1 MLRGIRAKIRV
12 TILGILVLCGS
23 AVVINTFA
31 DANYE
36 IIYAETDLYS
46 WHDSWQNIVELDGVN
61 GSDFSVSLSIEEYY
75 YIVRDIEGY
84 FTANEGSYITAD
96 SCNKVVSDSVCDVST
111 GHFHLE
117 NDSDNT
123 YYNVYTVHYTVSPDT
138 PAGVYDLAI
147 HTENYL
153 AQADDEYVDLSSGY
167 NPETHLEIIVKRPQE
182 IIFEDS
188 DGNPITEITKYL
200 GDEDFIVNKHTISG
214 EGDISDYYIDYGAD
228 EEVVEIMS
236 DSDYFRV
243 IDVGT
248 TRICAWADE
257 AGLYTEGESCFT
269 VNVEKKPI
277 LTYSM
282 FLYDEEYGGE
292 TVVAEPIIV
301 ELNGTDD
308 ARVAVDLE
316 PINTIRLLNLHGYFA
331 TSENSGSEYGPHYI
345 NATDFYSMSI
355 CEEQCGFDVE
365 TGSFYYEFGDIDDD
379 GNWFDGGG
387 SEIARMIYTISSD
400 TPAGVYNV
408 PIVINDLQGRNMDD
422 GTDFDEEYIS
432 FENVQIVVRRPQNI
446 VFRDHDENPITEVSK
461 TYGDSDF
468 EVTKE
473 VYYSEGD
480 GEIIDYYIESS
491 HSVDEGEG
499 NVVDI
504 VPNSDYIH
512 INKAGSAE
520 ICAVASETE
529 FYLETT
535 ACYTINV
542 ENKEIW
548 VKDLTVADKRFDGNS
563 DAEIDE
569 LTFYA
574 LDSEDN
580 RVDINID
587 PAYYY
592 IDKVELNDPNVGE
605 TTVNIEIHLTTE
617 GYGRYYLSEAMY
629 TAPATVLPAIIQT
642 ITQATVDSQE
652 YDPTGNCQSVPIH
665 VEGISAEDLE
675 FELYEGTDFKLL
687 YEDEELDSNEVC
699 LTDVGD
705 YDLTVVPIDEGNFTF
720 EPFEATFTITPK
732 IISIT
737 SAEVNEKEYDRT
749 SEASVR
755 SVSFGGIEL
764 IKDADYS
771 AYASL
776 DNSDAGTWSAIVYVT
791 LINHNYSFSYDD
803 SSDSYEY
810 QDSFDVNEVE
820 ILPRTLT
827 YDNTYYD
834 FEYLN
839 YYTGEEIKPFI
850 SLSIAFVDGEQPEDP
865 LTLDQDYTIEYSNDT
880 VNAGLK
886 YATLNGKGNFRGSIG
901 PIEYYISAASVQDV
915 QVATPSQTYT
925 GEPLEPEPA
934 VTAMFGGNRITL
946 PTSDYEISDHEDF
959 VNAGTHIYTIQES
972 NTGNYHFSNT
982 ETTFTITPYEISSSN
997 ISLSEDMYKYN
1008 GTSQTPSVTV
1018 TVEEITIDEDDY
1030 DIIFS
1035 ADTIG
1040 NDEGDTEVT
1049 VTVTA
1054 KEGVN
1059 ITGSASATYIITPRD
1074 VLTITGIDDNQRIEY
1089 TGLPVT
1095 LDGDVIVEENEGGIT
1110 AEDLTITWYA
1120 SDGTTVIEQPTNAGS
1135 YKVVYSYE
1143 DADYHGV
1150 LVVNFE
1156 ITKVES
1162 PAPAEMET
1170 EFRTVSGQTL
1180 ADLEGERTN
1189 GFVWVDSS
1197 TTIIPGNNVYPAT
1210 YTYNNDAVN
1219 YETLNLNVPIY
1230 GLSQINVTVPASE
1243 GGEITISDQNVL
1255 EGETVTVTITPD
1267 FGYILSSITVNGV
1280 NHIGSVEANTLTI
1293 VAGTSDLEIVA
1304 TFVPITYEIVEGAE
1318 QVYTID
1324 EDSEAKFKI
1333 NATYGLFEN
1342 DGAVYVDDTLVAPG
1356 NYTSWD
1362 GSTYIQLAKE
1372 YVDTLAVGT
1381 HTLKIVFNDGGTATT
1396 TFTIAKSDAADD
1408 GDDTDD
1414 GDDVDDTDDGDD
1426 SDDSDDGDGSDDIW
1440 TVPDTGFSTMISGGA
1455 TATISLLAVIMAV
1468 LVVLRK
1474 DRR

>member
-1 MLRGIRAKIRV
+1 MLRGTKAKIRM
-12 TILGILVLCGS
+12 IAIGIFVVCG
-23 AVVINTFA
+23 AAIGIMNTFA
-31 DANYE
+31 DGNYE

-46 WHDSWQNIVELDGVN
+46 WQDSWQNIVELDGVN
-61 GSDFSVSLSIEEYY
+61 SSDFSVSLSIEDYY

-96 SCNKVVSDSVCDVST
+96 SCSKVVSDSVCDVST

-123 YYNVYTVHYTVSPDT
+123 YHNVYTVHYTVSPDT

-153 AQADDEYVDLSSGY
+153 AQGDDEYADLSSLGY

-228 EEVVEIMS
+228 EEVVEIIS

-282 FLYDEEYGGE
+282 YLYDEEYGGE

-365 TGSFYYEFGDIDDD
+365 TGSFYYEFSDIDDD

-387 SEIARMIYTISSD
+387 NEIARMVYRISSD

-408 PIVINDLQGRNMDD
+408 PIVINDLRGRNMDD
-422 GTDFDEEYIS
+422 GTDFDEGYIS

-446 VFRDHDENPITEVSK
+446 VFRDHDENPITEVRK

-473 VYYSEGD
+473 VYYGEGD

-548 VKDLTVADKRFDGNS
+548 VKDLTVANKRFDGSS

-569 LTFYA
+569 LTFYT

-580 RVDINID
+580 QVDINID
-587 PAYYY
+587 PAYYF
-592 IDKVELNDPNVGE
+592 IDKVELDDPNVSE
-605 TTVNIEIHLTTE
+605 TTANIEIYLTGE
-617 GYGRYYLSEAMY
+617 GAGRYYLAEGMY
-629 TAPATVLPAIIQT
+629 TAPVTVLPAIIQT

-652 YDPTGNCQSVPIH
+652 YDPTGNCQSVPMH

-675 FELYEGTDFKLL
+675 FELYEGMDFKLL
-687 YEDEELDSNEVC
+687 YEDKELDSNEVC
-699 LTDVGD
+699 LTDVGG

-720 EPFEATFTITPK
+720 EPFDVTFTITPK
-732 IISIT
+732 EMT
-737 SAEVNEKEYDRT
+737 VTNADVNDKNIDWEY
-749 SEASVR
+749 EATVNW
-755 SVSFGGIEL
+755 VEFDQADL
-764 IKDADYS
+764 TKDVDYT
-771 AYASL
+771 AYAVL
-776 DNSDAGTWSAIVYVT
+776 NGIDVGAWDATVYVT
-791 LINHNYSFSYDD
+791 LLNTNYYFDHNEESDTYSYQTT
-803 SSDSYEY
+803 YEVSGV
-810 QDSFDVNEVE
+810 QIS
-820 ILPRTLT
+820 PRELT
-827 YDNTYYD
+827 NGNTYYS
-834 FEYLN
+834 FEN
-839 YYTGEEIKPFI
+839 DQNRFTYTGYPITPHVY
-850 SLSIAFVDGEQPEDP
+850 LSAGLRDDDDPEDYQP
-865 LTLDQDYTIEYSNDT
+865 LSLGTDYTLEYSEDT
-880 VNAGLK
+880 TNAEMK
-886 YATLNGKGNFRGSIG
+886 YVTLSGIGNFCGVIG
-901 PIEYYISAASVQDV
+901 PLEYYIDPYIFEDV
-915 QVATPSQTYT
+915 NISTPSVTYS
-925 GEPLEPEPA
+925 GEAFEPEP
-934 VTAMFGGNRITL
+934 VLTAMFYENEITI
-946 PTSDYEISDHEDF
+946 PEDEYEVMQHEDF
-959 VNAGTHIYTIQES
+959 VNAGEYTYYIS
-972 NTGNYHFSNT
+972 DAGGGNYRFQNYNLLDAT
-982 ETTFTITPYEISSSN
+982 LTINPYEISSSN
-997 ISLSEDMYKYN
+997 ISLSESIYKYN

-1018 TVEEITIDEDDY
+1018 TVGDTTIDGDDY
-1030 DIIFS
+1030 NVVYS

-1040 NDEGDTEVT
+1040 NDESDTT
-1049 VTVTA
+1049 VTVTITA
-1054 KEGVN
+1054 KEGAN
-1059 ITGSASATYIITPRD
+1059 ITGSASTTYTITPRD
-1074 VLTITGIDDNQRIEY
+1074 MITIAGIEDNQQIRY
-1089 TGLPVT
+1089 TGSPVV
-1095 LDGDVIVEENEGGIT
+1095 LDGNVMVEENEGGIT
-1110 AEDLTITWYA
+1110 AEDLTVTWYA
-1120 SDGTTVIEQPTNAGS
+1120 SDGTTVIDQPTNAGS

-1143 DADYHGV
+1143 DTDYCGA

-1156 ITKVES
+1156 ITKAAS
-1162 PAPAEMET
+1162 PSPAEMNT
-1170 EFRTVSGQTL
+1170 EFRIASGQTL
-1180 ADLEGERTN
+1180 ADLEGERTF
-1189 GFVWVDSS
+1189 GFAWADSS
-1197 TTIIPGNNVYPAT
+1197 TTIASGNNVYSAT
-1210 YTYNNDAVN
+1210 YTYNNDTVN
-1219 YETLNLNVPIY
+1219 YETLNLNVPVY
-1230 GLSQINVTVPASE
+1230 GLSQVDVTTPESE
-1243 GGEITISDQNVL
+1243 GGEISVSSQSAL
-1255 EGETVTVTITPD
+1255 EGETITITIVPD
-1267 FGYILSSITVNGV
+1267 FGYTLDSITINGV
-1280 NHIGSVEANTLTI
+1280 NYAGSVDANTLVI
-1293 VAGTSDLEIVA
+1293 VVGTNDLEIIA
-1304 TFVPITYEIVEGAE
+1304 TFKPITYEVIEGAG
-1318 QVYTID
+1318 QIHIVD
-1324 EDSEAKFKI
+1324 EDAEAKFRI
-1333 NATYGLFEN
+1333 NASYELFV
-1342 DGAVYVDDTLVAPG
+1342 DGGAVYVDDTLVDPE

-1362 GSTYIQLAKE
+1362 GSTYIQLTKE
-1372 YVDTLAVGT
+1372 YVNTLAVGT
-1381 HTLKIVFNDGGTATT
+1381 HTLKVVFNDGGTATT
-1396 TFTIAKSDAADD
+1396 TFTIAEPDV
-1408 GDDTDD
+1408 
-1414 GDDVDDTDDGDD
+1414 VDD
-1426 SDDSDDGDGSDDIW
+1426 SGSDGIW
-1440 TVPDTGFSTMISGGA
+1440 VVPGTGFSTMIGGGA
-1455 TATISLLAVIMAV
+1455 TATVSVSALMIAVFAIS
-1468 LVVLRK
+1468 RK
-1474 DRR
+1474 KRR

>member
-1 MLRGIRAKIRV
+1 MLRGTKAKIRM
-12 TILGILVLCGS
+12 IAIGIFVVCG
-23 AVVINTFA
+23 AAIGIMNTFA
-31 DANYE
+31 DGNYE

-46 WHDSWQNIVELDGVN
+46 WQDSWQNIVELDGVN
-61 GSDFSVSLSIEEYY
+61 SSDFSVSLSIEDYY

-96 SCNKVVSDSVCDVST
+96 SCSKVVSDSVCDVST

-123 YYNVYTVHYTVSPDT
+123 YHNVYTVHYTVSPDT

-153 AQADDEYVDLSSGY
+153 AQGDDEYADLSSLGY

-228 EEVVEIMS
+228 EEVVEIIS

-282 FLYDEEYGGE
+282 YLYDEEYGGE

-365 TGSFYYEFGDIDDD
+365 TGSFYYEFSDIDDD

-387 SEIARMIYTISSD
+387 NEIARMVYRISSD

-408 PIVINDLQGRNMDD
+408 PIVINDLRGRNMDD
-422 GTDFDEEYIS
+422 GTDFDEGYIS

-446 VFRDHDENPITEVSK
+446 VFRDHDENPITEVRK

-473 VYYSEGD
+473 VYYGEGD

-548 VKDLTVADKRFDGNS
+548 VKDLTVANKRFDGSS

-569 LTFYA
+569 LTFYT

-580 RVDINID
+580 QVDINID
-587 PAYYY
+587 PAYYF
-592 IDKVELNDPNVGE
+592 IDKVELDDPNVGE
-605 TTVNIEIHLTTE
+605 TTANIEIYLTGE
-617 GYGRYYLSEAMY
+617 GAGRYYLAEGMY
-629 TAPATVLPAIIQT
+629 TAPVTVLPAIIQT

-652 YDPTGNCQSVPIH
+652 YDPTGNCQSVPMH

-699 LTDVGD
+699 LTDVGG

-720 EPFEATFTITPK
+720 EPFDVTFTITPK
-732 IISIT
+732 EMT
-737 SAEVNEKEYDRT
+737 VTNADVNDKNIDWEY
-749 SEASVR
+749 EATVNW
-755 SVSFGGIEL
+755 VEFDQADL
-764 IKDADYS
+764 TKDVDYT
-771 AYASL
+771 AYAVL
-776 DNSDAGTWSAIVYVT
+776 NGIDVGAWDATVYVT
-791 LINHNYSFSYDD
+791 LLNTNYYFDHNEESDTYSYQTT
-803 SSDSYEY
+803 YEVSGV
-810 QDSFDVNEVE
+810 QIS
-820 ILPRTLT
+820 PRELT
-827 YDNTYYD
+827 NGNTYYS
-834 FEYLN
+834 FEN
-839 YYTGEEIKPFI
+839 
-850 SLSIAFVDGEQPEDP
+850 
-865 LTLDQDYTIEYSNDT
+865 DQNR
-880 VNAGLK
+880 
-886 YATLNGKGNFRGSIG
+886 F
-901 PIEYYISAASVQDV
+901 
-915 QVATPSQTYT
+915 TYT
-925 GEPLEPEPA
+925 GYPITPHVYLSAGLRDGDNPEDYQPLSLGTDYTLEYSEDTTNAEMKYVTLTGIGNFCGAIGPLVYYIDPYIFENVNISTPSVTYSGEAFEPEP
-934 VTAMFGGNRITL
+934 VLTAMFYENEITI
-946 PTSDYEISDHEDF
+946 PEDEYEVMQHEDF
-959 VNAGTHIYTIQES
+959 VNAGEYTYYIS
-972 NTGNYHFSNT
+972 DAGGGNYRFQNYNVLDAT
-982 ETTFTITPYEISSSN
+982 LTINPYKISSSN
-997 ISLSEDMYKYN
+997 ISLSESTYKHN

-1018 TVEEITIDEDDY
+1018 TVGDTTIDGDDY
-1030 DIIFS
+1030 NVAYS

-1040 NDEGDTEVT
+1040 NDESDTT
-1049 VTVTA
+1049 VTVTITA
-1054 KEGVN
+1054 KEGAN
-1059 ITGSASATYIITPRD
+1059 ITGSASTTYTITPRD
-1074 VLTITGIDDNQRIEY
+1074 VLTIAGIGDNQQIGY
-1089 TGLPVT
+1089 TGLPVV
-1095 LDGDVIVEENEGGIT
+1095 LDGSVMVEENEGGIT
-1110 AEDLTITWYA
+1110 AEDLTVTWYA
-1120 SDGTTVIEQPTNAGS
+1120 SDGTTVIDQPTNAGS

-1143 DADYHGV
+1143 DTDYCGA

-1156 ITKVES
+1156 ITKAAS
-1162 PAPAEMET
+1162 PSPAEMNI
-1170 EFRTVSGQTL
+1170 EFRIASGQTL
-1180 ADLEGERTN
+1180 ADLEGERTF
-1189 GFVWVDSS
+1189 GFAWADSS
-1197 TTIIPGNNVYPAT
+1197 TTIASGNNVYSAT
-1210 YTYNNDAVN
+1210 YTYNNDTVN
-1219 YETLNLNVPIY
+1219 YETLNLNVPVY
-1230 GLSQINVTVPASE
+1230 GLSQVDVTTPESE
-1243 GGEITISDQNVL
+1243 GGEISVSSQSAL
-1255 EGETVTVTITPD
+1255 EGETITITIAPD
-1267 FGYILSSITVNGV
+1267 FGYTLDSITINGV
-1280 NHIGSVEANTLTI
+1280 NYAGSVDANTLVI
-1293 VAGTSDLEIVA
+1293 VVGTNDLEIIA
-1304 TFVPITYEIVEGAE
+1304 TFKPITYEVIEGAG
-1318 QVYTID
+1318 QIHIVD
-1324 EDSEAKFKI
+1324 EDAEAKFRI
-1333 NATYGLFEN
+1333 NASYELFV
-1342 DGAVYVDDTLVAPG
+1342 DGGAVYVDNALVDPE

-1362 GSTYIQLAKE
+1362 GSTYIQLTKE
-1372 YVDTLAVGT
+1372 YVN
-1381 HTLKIVFNDGGTATT
+1381 NDLYNCRAGC
-1396 TFTIAKSDAADD
+1396 
-1408 GDDTDD
+1408 
-1414 GDDVDDTDDGDD
+1414 
-1426 SDDSDDGDGSDDIW
+1426 
-1440 TVPDTGFSTMISGGA
+1440 
-1455 TATISLLAVIMAV
+1455 
-1468 LVVLRK
+1468 R
-1474 DRR
+1474 